1 MCGMA
6 AMPFWWFQL
15 FNLAGSVAWA
25 FVVPKF
31 GEVGGLIIGWVWSLF
46 GA

>member
-1 MCGMA
+1 MRVKGAC
-6 AMPFWWFQL
+6 F
-15 FNLAGSVAWA
+15 FN
-25 FVVPKF
+25 FVRRTFIVPKF